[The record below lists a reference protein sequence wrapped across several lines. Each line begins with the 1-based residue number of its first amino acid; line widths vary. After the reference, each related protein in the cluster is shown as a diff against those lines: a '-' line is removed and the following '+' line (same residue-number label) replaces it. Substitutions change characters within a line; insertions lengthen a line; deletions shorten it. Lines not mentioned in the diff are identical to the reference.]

1 MGVVVGVGGEVGLRV
16 GGLRDVGVGPRQQLA
31 EREVVEERVGRTK
44 VGEWKAEPSQGLL
57 GLLE

>member
-1 MGVVVGVGGEVGLRV
+1 MGVGVGVGREVGLRV
-16 GGLRDVGVGPRQQLA
+16 GSWRDVGAGPRQELA

-44 VGEWKAEPSQGLL
+44 VGEWKAERSQGSL

>member
-1 MGVVVGVGGEVGLRV
+1 MGVGGEVGLRV